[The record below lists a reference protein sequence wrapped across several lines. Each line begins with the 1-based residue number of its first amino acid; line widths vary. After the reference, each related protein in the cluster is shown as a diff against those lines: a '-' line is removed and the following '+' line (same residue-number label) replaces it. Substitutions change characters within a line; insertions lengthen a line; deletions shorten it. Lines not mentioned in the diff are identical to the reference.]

1 MSAIQARLND
11 VLGRT
16 SMYEAFLGVR
26 LFSVIHTIHI
36 PMQEFIESIYTSP
49 IGFGTVYC
57 YSPFFGTSI
66 QIRIFNS
73 YLNECT
79 ILVVLKILG
88 FGKQDSKAT
97 SIFPVAISKKAFYI

>member
-1 MSAIQARLND
+1 MSAVQARLNG

-16 SMYEAFLGVR
+16 SLYEAFLGVR

-36 PMQEFIESIYTSP
+36 PMQEFIENIQYILQPSALEP
-49 IGFGTVYC
+49 YC

-79 ILVVLKILG
+79 ILVVVKILG
-88 FGKQDSKAT
+88 FGKQDL
-97 SIFPVAISKKAFYI
+97 